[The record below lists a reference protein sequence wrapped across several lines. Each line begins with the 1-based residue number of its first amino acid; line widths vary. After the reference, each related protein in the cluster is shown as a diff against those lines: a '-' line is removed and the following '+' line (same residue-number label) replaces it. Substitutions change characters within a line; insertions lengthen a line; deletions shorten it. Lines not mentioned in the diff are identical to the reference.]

1 MNGFDS
7 LLEPPI
13 STRMANIAVATTSDE
28 TLQRLRVVFDQFMT
42 TLADNEE
49 IGMALTSFGVS
60 HTIHVE
66 TVAALGPNLLR
77 VSGSEHGVPVELV
90 QHITQLNFLLMRV
103 KPISPDGVPRRAIGF
118 VSQSPQPDNSS
129 G

>member
-28 TLQRLRVVFDQFMT
+28 TLLRLRVVFDQFMT

-49 IGMALTSFGVS
+49 IGLVLTSFGVS
-60 HTIHVE
+60 RTIHVE
-66 TVAALGPNLLR
+66 RIAALGPVLLR
-77 VSGSEHGVPVELV
+77 ISGTENGAPVELV

-103 KPISPDGVPRRAIGF
+103 KPTSPDGVPRRAIGF
-118 VSQSPQPDNSS
+118 VSHSPQPDSSS